1 MTLGPPGPL
10 NATVKY
16 RGSTK
21 NDRARTRMSSCSQEK
36 RGWGKFLSQRQRE
49 WTKFAKYPA
58 SRHRL
63 NTIRILWIN
72 LRPNSRQTGLCKRWL
87 LHDKTN
93 WDIPMTRPKDSSF
106 IPSNPPF
113 FAILIEPIHEVDYF
127 NHDVN
132 ALYIQQI
139 NVSKIYI
146 QENSKKHINSSDNKR
161 PL

>member
-21 NDRARTRMSSCSQEK
+21 NDRARARMSSCSQEK

-72 LRPNSRQTGLCKRWL
+72 LRPNSRQTGLCKRRL

-113 FAILIEPIHEVDYF
+113 FCDSDRTNPWSWLLQSWCQCIVYSIDQCQQNIHTR
-127 NHDVN
+127 
-132 ALYIQQI
+132 
-139 NVSKIYI
+139 K
-146 QENSKKHINSSDNKR
+146 
-161 PL
+161 